1 MPSGDEGEH
10 KTKMRT
16 EHHGQ
21 MKQLAHRGGRS
32 NSGQWQ
38 SQRQQSEHELQI
50 EMTMWITVFR
60 FSILITV

>member
-1 MPSGDEGEH
+1 MKEN
-10 KTKMRT
+10 TKLRT
-16 EHHGQ
+16 KHHGQ

-38 SQRQQSEHELQI
+38 SQRQQAQQELQI

-60 FSILITV
+60 FSTLITV